1 MKWDELVLFRWD
13 VLLIC
18 SNSLKKHKM
27 SSRLTVPELQQF
39 WSEVCIQSSAEWMM
53 IQEMDIIHLK
63 TAIRLIHFNF
73 GFYVTSHC
81 VKITDNSLSVC
92 RSIFLAVC
100 LFSCHSSCLYLC
112 ISTSVCLSLC
122 LCAFLNVS
130 ISVLSLYIFL
140 DIYVFCLSYLC
151 SFVLNWIKNKWT
163 APGSHSWIRKPTSF
177 YKSPS
182 KIESQLLQKLV
193 CSSKTLAVE
202 ALLSKRRSASYWWG
216 CDYLFM
222 TIKSKLTTWTSNTSP
237 NLLNETSNEP
247 NKETIAPL
255 PHTPKCCAETLFGR
269 FSKCLNGVCVSS
281 APGVV

>member
-112 ISTSVCLSLC
+112 IPTSVCLSLC

-151 SFVLNWIKNKWT
+151 MNCTWKPFLDKETNQFLQIPLKNRVT
-163 APGSHSWIRKPTSF
+163 
-177 YKSPS
+177 
-182 KIESQLLQKLV
+182 
-193 CSSKTLAVE
+193 
-202 ALLSKRRSASYWWG
+202 
-216 CDYLFM
+216 
-222 TIKSKLTTWTSNTSP
+222 TSP
-237 NLLNETSNEP
+237 EAGLQLQDACGWGAT
-247 NKETIAPL
+247 
-255 PHTPKCCAETLFGR
+255 F
-269 FSKCLNGVCVSS
+269 
-281 APGVV
+281 